1 MNICLVADQL
11 PGFHERWSGAE
22 LICWRLAEMLKQDGH
37 SISFLT
43 RQIDREGVPE
53 EICQVAT
60 PLEQSGALGH
70 IFPFD
75 ILCMIHCI
83 THLRRLKP
91 DVVHFYAAKL
101 FLPALAAALLLR
113 IPALFTVVDHF
124 IFCPTLSLRKPDG
137 RICTD
142 YHGSRCAECSS
153 QPVSWFKRLG
163 QKFIYARRRILYD
176 YFSRKLAGWVVLSKT
191 SKARLERHG
200 IPGHR
205 IRVAYPFQ
213 PIFDGSSLQEAVDE
227 RRPTVLFVG
236 WLNELRGLHV
246 AVEAMAEL
254 VKEVPD
260 ARLMA
265 VGSEEDTRY
274 VARIKDMIKAFQLES
289 NIQLLGKQK
298 NEAVMQLIAESSAVV
313 VPLQWPNEFGPVI
326 LVEAMALA
334 KPIVASRVGAIPEF
348 VEDGVNA
355 FLVAPDQPK
364 QFADKLR
371 LLLTNKE
378 LAQAMGK
385 KAQSSARL
393 LCEEPTAK
401 MVELYRSVAAHKKG
415 ITKVASVL

>member
-1 MNICLVADQL
+1 
-11 PGFHERWSGAE
+11 
-22 LICWRLAEMLKQDGH
+22 
-37 SISFLT
+37 
-43 RQIDREGVPE
+43 
-53 EICQVAT
+53 
-60 PLEQSGALGH
+60 
-70 IFPFD
+70 
-75 ILCMIHCI
+75 
-83 THLRRLKP
+83 
-91 DVVHFYAAKL
+91 
-101 FLPALAAALLLR
+101 
-113 IPALFTVVDHF
+113 
-124 IFCPTLSLRKPDG
+124 
-137 RICTD
+137 
-142 YHGSRCAECSS
+142 
-153 QPVSWFKRLG
+153 
-163 QKFIYARRRILYD
+163 
-176 YFSRKLAGWVVLSKT
+176 LAGWVVLSKT
-191 SKARLERHG
+191 SKARLEHYG

-213 PIFDGSSLQEAVDE
+213 PIFDGSSLHEAVDE